1 MLKPQKFS
9 TLYLD
14 ESGSRKPDKKSSSST
29 GKDLFG
35 IGGVLINDEDVVSA
49 NDAIEVFRARWPQM
63 GDEPLHS
70 KAIRSRTG
78 TFAWL
83 GHCENVRERFLEDLT
98 QLLVQLPVI
107 GLACVIDRP
116 GYNKKYEELY
126 KEKRWHLCKTAF
138 SVTVER
144 AVKYSIKNDRNLRV
158 VFEKAGSKEDK
169 DLKSYYAALRCEGN
183 FFNKKNSARYKP
195 LEPGEFR
202 ERLWGFEVK
211 KKKTLLLTIA
221 DLYLWPMCMTGYI
234 KDERSYKKL
243 REAGRLIDCTL
254 SEDEIAECGIK
265 LSCFVS
271 LKGKVDP

>member
-14 ESGSRKPDKKSSSST
+14 ESGTREPDKKPSSST
-29 GKDLFG
+29 GEDWFG

-49 NDAIEVFRARWPQM
+49 NVVIEDFRTRWTQM
-63 GDEPLHS
+63 GYAPLHS
-70 KAIRSRTG
+70 SEVRSG
-78 TFAWL
+78 KGSFAWL
-83 GHCENVRERFLEDLT
+83 SDCAEVREIFLTDLAK
-98 QLLVQLPVI
+98 LLVQLPVI
-107 GLACVIDRP
+107 GFACVIDRP

-158 VFEKAGSKEDK
+158 VVEEAGKKEDK
-169 DLKSYYAALRCEGN
+169 AIKSYYAALRCEES
-183 FFNKKNSARYKP
+183 FFNKKNSAPYNPLKP
-195 LEPGEFR
+195 EEFR

-221 DLYLWPMCMTGYI
+221 DLYLWPMCKAGYN
-234 KDERSYKKL
+234 KDERSYKML
-243 REAGRLIDCTL
+243 REAGKLIDCFL
-254 SEDEIAECGIK
+254 RDDEIAERGIK
-265 LSCFVS
+265 RSCFNP
-271 LKGKVDP
+271 LT